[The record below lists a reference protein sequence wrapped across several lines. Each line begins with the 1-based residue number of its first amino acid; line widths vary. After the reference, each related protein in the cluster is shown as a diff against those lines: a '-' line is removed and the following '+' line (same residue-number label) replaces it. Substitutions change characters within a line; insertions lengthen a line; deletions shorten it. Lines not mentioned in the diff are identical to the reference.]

1 MKRISMLMSKK
12 PSSASLEPKP
22 QEEQV
27 IPTPTHN
34 VEIIPYQSCQ
44 FELWDLAE
52 IGASLNYVKENTHV
66 LIYMVDSVEYQ
77 REAVAAKSREN
88 MIWLLENFTQAL
100 EQTIIVTVANKQD
113 QPEAMDLQDIG
124 NSWASDKVLMDLLK
138 GHHWRVFPCDA
149 LTGQGLDAVF
159 HYIHQK
165 VFSRTDSNRASVSSY
180 NSGYHFRQSRPGS
193 LISPSPSVTSNNT
206 VVPWESLLN
215 PYHLS
220 DQEFKQGFYSSQ
232 KAFLFFDHGCLVRI
246 IYLILSE
253 SNKMSIAP
261 FLQQLRHVIMHI
273 DQENRSVMYSETQ
286 ALFWIQMVSF
296 SLLKW
301 PLLEGQE
308 NDFEAFS
315 DRCQLSHDCWR
326 DYYSQR
332 LFYSDKGCSEF
343 LPPDKKSLP
352 NAFKSSSLALRGSG
366 LRIDYQV
373 L

>member
-1 MKRISMLMSKK
+1 MHKETITIRMLGARGSGKTSFLYK
-12 PSSASLEPKP
+12 SYFKYTNEPNTHFS
-22 QEEQV
+22 V

-34 VEIIPYQSCQ
+34 VEIIPYQSCL

-77 REAVAAKSREN
+77 REAVATKSKEN
-88 MIWLLENFTQAL
+88 MIWLLENFSQAL
-100 EQTIIVTVANKQD
+100 EQTIILTVANKQD

-124 NSWASDKVLMDLLK
+124 NSWANDKTLMGLLK
-138 GHHWRVFPCDA
+138 GHHWRIFSCDA
-149 LTGQGLDAVF
+149 LTGQGFDAIF
-159 HYIHQK
+159 DYIHQ
-165 VFSRTDSNRASVSSY
+165 RLLNPDRSSL
-180 NSGYHFRQSRPGS
+180 SRPVS
-193 LISPSPSVTSNNT
+193 LISPSPSVISNHT
-206 VVPWESLLN
+206 VTPWESLLN

-220 DQEFKQGFYSSQ
+220 DQEFKQGFYSLQ
-232 KAFLFFDHGCLVRI
+232 KTFLFFDQGCLVRI
-246 IYLILSE
+246 IYLALLE
-253 SNKMSIAP
+253 SNKMAIAP
-261 FLQQLRHVIMHI
+261 FLQQLQHVVMHI
-273 DQENRSVMYSETQ
+273 DQENRSIMYSETQ

-296 SLLKW
+296 ALLKW

-315 DRCQLSHDCWR
+315 NRCQLNDDCWR
-326 DYYSQR
+326 EYYSQR
-332 LFYSDKGCSEF
+332 LFYSEKGCSEF

-352 NAFKSSSLALRGSG
+352 NAFKSSSLALKGSG